1 MTEPTPEQK
10 TSEPEVTEH
19 REVREPDATP
29 TRKRPETLA
38 DIEPTKR
45 TLHNL
50 LRQRR
55 EIS

>member
-1 MTEPTPEQK
+1 MTEQTPEQK
-10 TSEPEVTEH
+10 TSEPEVPEPG
-19 REVREPDATP
+19 EVLEPDATP

>member
-1 MTEPTPEQK
+1 MTEQTPEQEK
-10 TSEPEVTEH
+10 TTEPEPE
-19 REVREPDATP
+19 AP